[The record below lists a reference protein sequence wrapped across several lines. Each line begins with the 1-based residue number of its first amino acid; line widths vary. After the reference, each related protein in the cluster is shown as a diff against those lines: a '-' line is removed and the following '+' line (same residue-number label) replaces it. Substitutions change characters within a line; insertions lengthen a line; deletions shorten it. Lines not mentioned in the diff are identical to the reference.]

1 MAPQIRAHMPP
12 SRRAKQ
18 FQMFDALH
26 GLREALAAA
35 ERTPTPRRYLSDY
48 AVEELNRQL
57 LKLQTGQIITVI
69 YYGAY
74 EEEYLQLT
82 GAVTKVDPYWQNLQ
96 IGNVI
101 IDFGEIYEIL
111 TDAEH
116 PQ

>member
-35 ERTPTPRRYLSDY
+35 EKIPTPRRYLSDY

-57 LKLQTGQIITVI
+57 LELETGQIITVI

-96 IGNVI
+96 VGNVI

-111 TDAEH
+111 TNAEY
-116 PQ
+116 PE

>member
-1 MAPQIRAHMPP
+1 MASQIRAHMPP

-35 ERTPTPRRYLSDY
+35 EKTPTPRRYLSDF
-48 AVEELNRQL
+48 AIEELNRQL
-57 LKLQTGQIITVI
+57 LELKSGQKITVI

-82 GAVTKVDPYWQNLQ
+82 GIVTKVDPYWSNLQ
-96 IGNVI
+96 VGNVV
-101 IDFGEIYEIL
+101 IDFSEIYEIL
-111 TDAEH
+111 TDTLY
-116 PQ
+116 P